1 MPCYHLGKCQKQSG
15 KPEVYDYYNG
25 GILNNKTNYIFF
37 ANLVIHEQLVD
48 SAQEDWRKSHTLLE
62 KRGFT
67 WNWNFP
73 NIL

>member
-1 MPCYHLGKCQKQSG
+1 MPCYHLGKYQKQSG
-15 KPEVYDYYNG
+15 KPEVYDYYND

-37 ANLVIHEQLVD
+37 ANLIIHEQLVD

-62 KRGFT
+62 KRYST
-67 WNWNFP
+67 WNIP

>member
-1 MPCYHLGKCQKQSG
+1 MPYYHPGKYQKQSG
-15 KPEVYDYYNG
+15 KPEVYDFYNG
-25 GILNNKTNYIFF
+25 GILNQLFF

-62 KRGFT
+62 KRFFT